1 MADEA
6 ASLLVRI
13 TGDASELESAISS
26 VAREIEGLGDG
37 IGDVSRDVQ
46 KGMDG
51 ASDAISD
58 TSEKIKDA
66 AGKTEDATAKTKNN
80 TKAVKEN
87 GEAHRKTAKNLIESG
102 KSMKELGDDIDTAT
116 KPLQRLSLI
125 TAAGGVAC
133 AKFAMD
139 FEDNFAS
146 VEKTVDGT
154 PQQLEKIKQE
164 LIDLSTVGVDGRN
177 ALPVDTEELTE
188 LAAMGGQLGI
198 ATENIVEFT
207 EIMAQLNTATNLV
220 GEEGAATLARFMNVM
235 QVPQTE
241 VRNIGSAVVDLG
253 NNMATTEAEI
263 MEMSNRMGKYGN
275 TVKIGAA
282 DVMGYSAAL
291 SSLGVEAQ
299 LGGSAV
305 GRTWLAIESAV
316 AQGGSD
322 LEAFAKRS
330 GKSAEE
336 FKEQWSEDASGA
348 FQDLLKGLHEAEN
361 LTTALDE
368 LGINNTQDI
377 QAIMSMATNYDL
389 VTEAL
394 ERSNRA
400 YKENNALQA
409 EADKKAETTAA
420 QWQITKNNLVEA
432 GRSLGET
439 FLPWLKSASSD
450 VSGFAQKLAS
460 MSDGQK
466 KTVIGV
472 GATVTAMGAA
482 AKGTASLLKTTG
494 ELKEAF
500 GKLGKKGISLG
511 SVIKG
516 LTSPAGIAVTA
527 IGALTVA
534 GVAAYKA
541 WDKARYDWADG
552 MREQSETIGET
563 SAEIIKL
570 NDLQKEISDLK
581 LVVKNPNSSAEEI
594 ETAKTRLNEIADLC
608 ESDYDIK
615 INVDSDDVDE
625 VADKIENA
633 VKALTS
639 KQRSELLQNT
649 SGFITEIYDNADKYA
664 KAKEKLDGLYAE
676 QKKGT
681 EKYNFISELASQAE
695 MYESKY
701 EAGMMSEAQYKAK
714 LKRMAKLANDSGF
727 GYQFTTGDDVGA
739 DMFSNSAYTAESRLS
754 DINEEIEKTK
764 KSVDELDEASA
775 KTAESLQNV
784 LASDVAAGNN
794 KNIAADIAQFKE
806 LGTALKASG
815 ADTDELSVK
824 FAAAKSGF
832 TDFDQAVQN
841 GKADEMAQSYM
852 DFKKSIGESTS
863 ESIKGAALIKNG
875 FSDVETAVG
884 SGDDAVKN
892 VIKTLSELAE
902 DNGVGNTADDLT
914 KMAQAMELIPER
926 AEVTVSADGDIEI
939 IDHLQETVNSI
950 NDTGN
955 VTIQVNADGDVTKLE
970 TADAMLKD
978 AWENG
983 QVKIKIN
990 AETSGFDIF
999 NLQGEKA
1006 GEITA
1011 NGKINW
1017 GSGDVEEPTDE
1028 EKNIEGNITYQPKV
1042 GKLSNKDLN
1051 IKGKI
1056 TYEPVVSKAKPNVKG
1071 TDNFSGGLA
1080 MVNDER
1086 GISDPRELVIDNG
1099 RAFIPQGRDVVL
1111 PLSKGAKVYTAKQTK
1126 DLLNGMEIPKYAKGK
1141 DNSDA
1146 FTAARDD
1153 WKHYTATHA
1162 VDVSEELEK
1171 WVELS
1176 KEYKDNAK
1184 DIADIEEE
1192 IYSFKRKQND
1202 EQNKASESYIN
1213 IRTMLN
1219 DWDAYGDDPLSAYKR
1234 IETRNLEN
1242 VENGLMTKSE
1252 FDELMT
1258 GFADDMLNGR
1268 IDQSFDWLD
1277 REQKYNNLSE
1287 DEYIAGIDRMMAY
1300 TNESLE
1306 KTAISEETYN
1316 QIMAKLTDER
1326 RDREIKRAEEVV
1338 SAWEK
1343 SADNW
1348 LKIRETFDDW
1358 DDVGDSK
1365 SSFYMRSLQ
1374 SIEELYQSGN
1384 LDWDEYMDKSQE
1396 AYLNYYKAE
1405 EERKDKELDEFRDLI
1420 DETEKMF
1427 AEEEQALRESWTVED
1442 RETDMAETDR
1452 LLGIYKNAVT
1462 ESGQK
1467 RYKELL
1473 EQKKELEREEELY
1486 ELEQEHNA
1494 ALEELEEEYEDME
1507 KEKKKYLKSLRTDQF
1522 NIYKKTGAINT
1533 SVDSIKSSVESDS
1546 KNTET
1551 IISQLS
1557 DILKAVSS
1565 RKASSGSITY
1575 NDNRTNTDGVSQ
1587 EEFNNLVSQIT
1598 GTVITGSSGITFVKR

>member
-13 TGDASELESAISS
+13 TGDASDLERTITSVAKELE
-26 VAREIEGLGDG
+26 GLSDG
-37 IGDVSRDVQ
+37 FGDVSRDVQ

-51 ASDAISD
+51 AADSISD
-58 TSEKIKDA
+58 SSEKIEA
-66 AGKTEDATAKTKNN
+66 AAEKTEDATAKTKNN

-154 PQQLEKIKQE
+154 PKQLEKIKQG

-188 LAAMGGQLGI
+188 LAAMGGQLEI
-198 ATENIVEFT
+198 ATDNIVEFT

-316 AQGGSD
+316 AQGGSE

-400 YKENNALQA
+400 YKENNALQT

-439 FLPWLKSASSD
+439 FLPSLKSASSD

-516 LTSPAGIAVTA
+516 LSSPAGIAVAA

-541 WDKARYDWADG
+541 WDKATYDWADG
-552 MREQSETIGET
+552 MHEQSEVIGET
-563 SAEIIKL
+563 ADKVVKL
-570 NDLQKEISDLK
+570 NSLKKEIADLK
-581 LVVKNPNSSAEEI
+581 LIVRNPNSSAEEI
-594 ETAKTRLNEIADLC
+594 ETARTRLGEIADLC
-608 ESDYDIK
+608 ESDYDLE
-615 INVDSDDVDE
+615 INVDIDDIDNALE
-625 VADKIENA
+625 KIEKA
-633 VKALTS
+633 VKLIDTKERATLTKES
-639 KQRSELLQNT
+639 NE
-649 SGFITEIYDNADKYA
+649 FISDIYDNADKYA
-664 KAKEKLDGLYAE
+664 EAKSRLEGLYAD
-676 QKKGT
+676 KD
-681 EKYNFISELASQAE
+681 KYSARNDFISSIAAE
-695 MYESKY
+695 AEVYESKY
-701 EAGMMSEAQYKAK
+701 EAGLISEKKYVAEMK
-714 LKRMAKLANDSGF
+714 KLAREANNSGLGF
-727 GYQFTTGDDVGA
+727 NFTDGDVDNYGA
-739 DMFSNSAYTAESRLS
+739 DIFSRNANNAKYALDTTEKA
-754 DINEEIEKTK
+754 IQKTK
-764 KSVDELDEASA
+764 KSIDEFDESSA
-775 KTAESLQNV
+775 RAAENLQKV
-784 LASDVAAGNN
+784 LVSDVTAGNN
-794 KNIAADIAQFKE
+794 KNISNDIEQFKE
-806 LGTALKASG
+806 LGTAMKASG
-815 ADTDELSVK
+815 ADTDELAVK

-875 FSDVETAVG
+875 FGTVEDAVG
-884 SGDDAVKN
+884 AGDDAVKN
-892 VIKTLSELAE
+892 VVKSLKELAE
-902 DNGVGNTADDLT
+902 DEGVDVTSKKLS
-914 KMAQAMELIPER
+914 KMAKDMELIPEY
-926 AEVTVSADGDIEI
+926 AKIKINADGDIEI
-939 IDHLQETVNSI
+939 IDKLQNAVEKI
-950 NDTGN
+950 NATEN
-955 VTIQVNADGDVTKLE
+955 VKLTVNADGDVTQLE
-970 TADAMLKD
+970 TVDEFLQENWDNQLITIKFNAD
-978 AWENG
+978 
-983 QVKIKIN
+983 
-990 AETSGFDIF
+990 TSGFDIF
-999 NLQGEKA
+999 DLKGNKA
-1006 GEITA
+1006 GEITKK
-1011 NGKINW
+1011 GTIEW
-1017 GSGDVEEPTDE
+1017 GNKTEELSEDE
-1028 EKNIEGNITYQPKV
+1028 KTEEAEIHYKPKV
-1042 GKLSNKDLN
+1042 EKPSKKDLN
-1051 IKGKI
+1051 LKGTI
-1056 TYEPVVSKAKPNVKG
+1056 TYSAKVAPNAKG

-1086 GISDPRELVIDNG
+1086 GVADPRELVIDKG
-1099 RAFIPQGRDVVL
+1099 RAFIPDGKDVIL

-1126 DLLNGMEIPKYAKGK
+1126 DLLNGMGIPKYAGGK

-1146 FTAARDD
+1146 FTAARED
-1153 WKHYTATHA
+1153 WNHYTATHA
-1162 VDVSEELEK
+1162 VSVSEELEK

-1176 KEYKDNAK
+1176 KEYKSNAK

-1213 IRTMLN
+1213 IRTQLN

-1242 VENGLMTKSE
+1242 VDNGLMTKSE

-1268 IDQSFDWLD
+1268 IDRSFDWLD

-1287 DEYIAGIDRMMAY
+1287 DEYIAGIDRMIAY

-1306 KTAISEETYN
+1306 DTAVSEETYN
-1316 QIMAKLTDER
+1316 QIMANLTDKR
-1326 RDREIKRAEEVV
+1326 RDHEIKRAEEVV

-1348 LKIRETFDDW
+1348 LGIRETFDDW

-1384 LDWDEYMDKSQE
+1384 LEWDEYMDKSQE

-1427 AEEEQALRESWTVED
+1427 AEEEQALRDSWTVED

-1452 LLGIYKNAVT
+1452 LLGIYENAVT

-1494 ALEELEEEYEDME
+1494 ALEELEEEYENME

-1533 SVDSIKSSVESDS
+1533 SVDGIKSSVESDS
-1546 KNTET
+1546 KNTAT
-1551 IISQLS
+1551 IISQLE

-1565 RKASSGSITY
+1565 KKTSSGSITY

-1587 EEFNNLVSQIT
+1587 EEFNNLVSQMT